1 VARRNGPGTRDL
13 DTSLIRYADRSYDHI
28 LDLLKQD
35 ALSRSKPEVKQ
46 RLTGAIAR
54 TRSACFPG
62 TIRWQSRPAMSACAQ
77 RKRAYLIMHP

>member
-1 VARRNGPGTRDL
+1 MARRNGPGTRDL

-46 RLTGAIAR
+46 SLTGAIAR
-54 TRSACFPG
+54 PRSACFPG
-62 TIRWQSRPAMSACAQ
+62 TIRGSRPTMSVCAQ
-77 RKRAYLIMHP
+77 RKRACLIMHP